1 MTHVNIVTSDRGWIL
16 EKLAREIA
24 DRLPYVRF
32 GDGPD
37 PSAGIQ
43 YYVTYS
49 CRHRRLSPVEVAY
62 FAHLEPEGE
71 ARQRF
76 FDTAREVEHCV
87 CHARL
92 YEGMLRDCGIE
103 SVTTISPG
111 VDLERFRPKLRI
123 GVVGRTY
130 HTGRKGE
137 ALVAAVQ
144 DIPEIEWSFTGEGWP
159 GPALDLPAEA
169 LPDYYRSL
177 DYVLVPALYEG
188 GPMCVVEALATGT
201 EVIAPA
207 IGWVP
212 EFPHIEYQVGDAADL
227 RRVLLDLVE
236 KKRALRASVLD
247 RSWEAWAA
255 GHDRLFR
262 GLAAAH
268 GMELAPP
275 DAAAPRPARPRR
287 VGVFLHGNE
296 HRAQGGPTVRVP
308 RLARELRENGCE
320 AALRVHPA
328 PEGFD
333 GLELIHAFNC
343 WSPWSGVDLLRRAR
357 LAGKA
362 IVFSPIFLDLTARDI
377 WEDRLGAA
385 FAAAAPG
392 AAAEAAL
399 APVIAALRQ
408 RQAGVT
414 PAAEAAPGF
423 HAAVREMAALADR
436 LVFLSERERGRLA
449 RIGAR
454 TEHGVV
460 VRNPV
465 DAALFSG
472 ADPTLFEQ
480 EYGLRDF
487 VLCVARIEPRKNQLL
502 LAHALRDAD
511 VPLVLLGHSGNPGYR
526 ELVEKH
532 GGPNLRI
539 LDRLPP
545 NSPLLASAYAA
556 ARVAVLP
563 SWAEGAPLAALEAA
577 ASGAALVLSDESGE
591 SEYFGDFARY
601 VDPADPAGMR
611 RQILDAFETR
621 RDAEQIEAQKRFI
634 AETYSWDR
642 HRAATEAVHAEAL
655 AASRRRAPALVAAP
669 QAAPDYRQV
678 PIVYDVTTSAN
689 HTGRWTGIARVEA
702 ALAIALRNDPRADI
716 RFIAWNNKAREF
728 VEVPFEGI
736 RAGKLAR
743 LVAHHDAAPVP
754 LLHLPEGAHYVV
766 PGSGWMQNQIYAE
779 SVVAFARRHRLRLT
793 PIIHDIIPTKFP
805 FWFNDGY
812 APVFEQNL
820 AMLLDGADHVAAI
833 SQATKRDVEAYA
845 ARIQG
850 LFIPEV
856 SVFREGDEIQL
867 LSEEG
872 DGAARAR
879 VEQEFGKRPFV
890 LTVGAIHQRKNH
902 KLLYDVWLKLA
913 EKMGGR
919 CPHLVIVGGVA
930 WNGHEVARA
939 LRGDPR
945 LRDKVSILD
954 NVDDLALD
962 WLYRNCLFT
971 VYPSL
976 YEGWGLPVAESLRYG
991 RLCIAADTSSVP
1003 EIAPGLVELVDPLD
1017 VAAWATKV
1025 RFYAGS
1031 RSARAAM
1038 EARIA
1043 AEHRGFS
1050 WAQSAEAL
1058 LDLLAAAETR
1068 PRTKRPYTLGQV
1080 VTFADR
1086 VAASRIRGAG
1096 WHPFEKWGCWSS
1108 APRAELVFEPGLAPE
1123 EPLVLIVE
1131 ARALSFPNTPFE
1143 VRVLAN
1149 DVPVA
1154 RWTLRG
1160 GELQVLHAVIPAAL
1174 AARSATT
1181 RISFENAFL
1190 TPVRQVTKSEDGRL
1204 VGLGLARVA
1213 LAPLEAVADAGRYF
1227 PGQARNAQR
1236 VTLGRMHDL
1245 LADAETRGVLA
1256 GRWNQLGGWG
1266 MTSAELRPRLE
1277 MVLQELPGRELEM
1290 ELRLRPVAT
1299 AAAPLLLLALVNGE
1313 EVGAWTFASDD
1324 PVSVTFALP
1333 AAVRAR
1339 AEPVTLDLV
1348 AADSRAPQ
1356 PLGLGAAEE
1365 AFGFGLI
1372 AYAVRRPGQALERP
1386 RLALGSAEPLLLAQG
1401 RVAGGDAVLRAALGP
1416 AWHAPERNAT
1426 WSFGRVATVPLRLLD
1441 PPAEGAMIR
1450 ATVEAFQP
1458 PTGAETIALEIAAAG
1473 QVLARH
1479 ELPPRQPRSVE
1490 IAIPPA
1496 LIGADGALDLEF
1508 RVPLALSPRAVGQ
1521 GSDERPLGIRLARLE
1536 LAAPPVLAARR
1547 VLRFAAAPDGEP
1559 YAAQHFLRG
1568 DWFPPE
1574 PSGCWTQDDRGA
1586 LALAPDPTLGPG
1598 WRLVLL
1604 ARTLG
1609 ATPEAPAVVE
1619 VELNGVLLDRW
1630 EFVSD
1635 LPVLVEPRGL
1645 AGRLEGASLAT
1656 LALRRREARTPAE
1669 LGQGSDSRRLGVMII
1684 GAVLL
1689 EAGAPD
1695 AAARE
1700 AFAAAG
1706 LGRHRE
1712 ARGTA
1717 QPAAPAPSAAP
1728 APPPAPEPAPAPAP
1742 DPPPAPVAAPVQSLM
1757 LDFSRDGALPGV
1769 RLAGWYDP
1777 EPEGRWSEADAGEIH
1792 LPPPP
1797 EGAAT
1802 LAIELVGRVFG
1813 TAFNG
1818 PAELEVALEGGASAP
1833 LTFTSDDFQRH
1844 AVELACAA
1852 PSDGMGEVALRLRR
1866 PGAISPAEAG
1876 QGDDERRL
1884 GLLLRTLSVVWR

>member
-32 GDGPD
+32 GEGPD
-37 PSAGIQ
+37 PAAGIQ

-92 YEGMLRDCGIE
+92 YEGMLRDSGVE
-103 SVTTISPG
+103 GVTTISPG
-111 VDLERFRPKLRI
+111 VDLETFRPKLRI

-169 LPDYYRSL
+169 LPNYYRSL

-188 GPMCVVEALATGT
+188 GPMCVVEALAAGT

-212 EFPHIEYQVGDAADL
+212 EFPHVEYQVGDAADL
-227 RRVLLDLVE
+227 RRVLLELVE
-236 KKRALRASVLD
+236 KKRNLRASVLD
-247 RSWEAWAA
+247 RTWEAWAA

-268 GMELAPP
+268 GMQLGAPDP
-275 DAAAPRPARPRR
+275 HTPRPVRPRR

-296 HRAQGGPTVRVP
+296 HRSQGGPTVRVP
-308 RLARELRENGCE
+308 RLARELRENGTE
-320 AALRVHPA
+320 AELRIHPA
-328 PEGFD
+328 PNGFD
-333 GLELIHAFNC
+333 DLDLIHAFNC
-343 WSPWSGVDLLRRAR
+343 WSPWSSVDLLRRAR
-357 LAGKA
+357 RAGKA
-362 IVFSPIFLDLTARDI
+362 TVFSPIFLDITARDL

-385 FAAAAPG
+385 FAEAAPG
-392 AAAEAAL
+392 AAADAAL
-399 APVIAALRQ
+399 APVVAALRE
-408 RQAGVT
+408 RQAGAT
-414 PAAEAAPGF
+414 PGVEAAPGF
-423 HAAVREMAALADR
+423 HAAVREMAELADR
-436 LVFLSERERGRLA
+436 LVFLSERERARLA

-454 TEHGVV
+454 VDHGVV

-465 DAALFSG
+465 DAALFGG
-472 ADPTLFEQ
+472 ADPALFEQ

-502 LAHALRDAD
+502 LAHALRDSA
-511 VPLVLLGHSGNPGYR
+511 VPLVLLGHTPAPGYR

-545 NSPLLASAYAA
+545 NSPLLAAAFAA

-591 SEYFGDFARY
+591 SEYFSGFARY
-601 VDPADPAGMR
+601 IDPADPVGIR
-611 RQILDAFETR
+611 RAILDAFETR
-621 RDAEQIEAQKRFI
+621 RDAAQIAAQKDFI

-642 HRAATEAVHAEAL
+642 HRAATEAVHADAL
-655 AASRRRAPALVAAP
+655 AASRRRPPAPRPAPRAAP
-669 QAAPDYRQV
+669 EYAQV

-689 HTGRWTGIARVEA
+689 HSGRWTGIARVEA
-702 ALAIALRNDPRADI
+702 ALAIALHNDPRADV
-716 RFIAWNNKAREF
+716 RFVAWNNKAREF
-728 VEVPFEGI
+728 IEVPFAGI

-743 LVAHHDAAPVP
+743 LLAHQDAAPVP

-766 PGSGWMQNQIYAE
+766 PGSGWMQNQVYAE

-820 AMLLDGADHVAAI
+820 AMLLDGAEHVAAI
-833 SQATKRDVEAYA
+833 SQATRRDVEAHA

-867 LSEEG
+867 LSDDG
-872 DGAARAR
+872 DAAARAR
-879 VEQEFGKRPFV
+879 LEQELGRRPFV

-913 EKMGGR
+913 ETMGAR

-954 NVDDLALD
+954 NVDDLALE

-976 YEGWGLPVAESLRYG
+976 YEGWGLPVAESLKYG

-1003 EIAPGLVELVDPLD
+1003 EIAPGLVELIDPLD

-1025 RFYAGS
+1025 RFLAGS
-1031 RSARAAM
+1031 RSARAAL

-1043 AEHRGFS
+1043 REHRGFT

-1058 LDLLAAAETR
+1058 LDLLLAAEAT
-1068 PRTKRPYTLGQV
+1068 PRGKRPYVLGQV

-1086 VAASRIRGAG
+1086 VAASRIRGGG
-1096 WHPFEKWGCWSS
+1096 WHPFEKWGCWAS
-1108 APRAELVFEPGLAPE
+1108 AARAELLFEPGLAPE
-1123 EPLVLIVE
+1123 EPLALVVE

-1154 RWTLRG
+1154 RWKLRG
-1160 GELQVLHAVIPAAL
+1160 GDLQVLHAVIPAAL

-1181 RISFENAFL
+1181 RVTIENAFL
-1190 TPVRQVTKSEDGRL
+1190 TPVRQVTKSEDGRM

-1213 LAPLEAVADAGRYF
+1213 LAPLGAVVDAGRYF
-1227 PGQARNAQR
+1227 SAQARGAQR
-1236 VTLGRMHDL
+1236 VPLGRMQNL

-1277 MVLQELPGRELEM
+1277 MVLQEMPGRDLEV

-1299 AAAPLLLLALVNGE
+1299 PAAPLLLLALANGE

-1324 PVSVTFALP
+1324 PVTVAFALP

-1339 AEPVTLDLV
+1339 ADPVTLDLV

-1372 AYAVRRPGQALERP
+1372 AYAVRLAGQPLDQP
-1386 RLALGSAEPLLLAQG
+1386 RLRLGTVEPLLLAAG
-1401 RVAGGDAVLRAALGP
+1401 RVAGGDPLLRAALGP

-1426 WSFGRVATVPLRLLD
+1426 WSFGPVAGVPLLLID
-1441 PPAEGAMIR
+1441 PPQGGALIR
-1450 ATVEAFQP
+1450 ATVEAFRP
-1458 PTGAETIALEIAAAG
+1458 PAGAAEVALEIASGG

-1479 ELPPRQPRSVE
+1479 LLPPGQPRSLE
-1490 IAIPPA
+1490 IAIPA
-1496 LIGADGALDLEF
+1496 DLVGAGGQLDLEF
-1508 RVPLALSPRAVGQ
+1508 RVPAARSPKAVGH
-1521 GSDERPLGIRLARLE
+1521 GPDERPLGIRLARLE
-1536 LAAPPVLAARR
+1536 LAPPPLLAARR
-1547 VLRFAAAPDGEP
+1547 VVGFAATADGSAPE
-1559 YAAQHFLRG
+1559 AQRFLRG
-1568 DWFPPE
+1568 DWFAPE
-1574 PSGCWTQDDRGA
+1574 ASGCWSQDDRGA
-1586 LALAPDPTLGPG
+1586 LALAPDPTLGTG

-1609 ATPEAPAVVE
+1609 ATRDAPAVVE
-1619 VELNGVLLDRW
+1619 VELGGQLLDRW

-1645 AGRLEGASLAT
+1645 AARLAGASLAT

-1669 LGQGSDSRRLGVMII
+1669 LGKGQDGRRLGVMIM

-1689 EAGAPD
+1689 EAGAPE

-1706 LGRHRE
+1706 LGRHRP
-1712 ARGTA
+1712 ARETA
-1717 QPAAPAPSAAP
+1717 QPAPPPTTAAP
-1728 APPPAPEPAPAPAP
+1728 APPPESEAPAPAAPAPAP
-1742 DPPPAPVAAPVQSLM
+1742 SAPVQSLM
-1757 LDFSRDGALPGV
+1757 LDFSQDGALGGV
-1769 RLAGWYDP
+1769 RLAGWYDA
-1777 EPEGRWSEADAGEIH
+1777 EPEGRWSEADAGQVH

-1818 PAELEVALEGGASAP
+1818 PAEVEVALDGGGAAP
-1833 LTFTSDDFQRH
+1833 VTFTNDDFQRH
-1844 AVELACAA
+1844 ALELDCAA
-1852 PSDGMGEVALRLRR
+1852 PSDGQGEVALRLRR
-1866 PGAISPAEAG
+1866 LGAVSPAEAG
-1876 QGDDERRL
+1876 QGEDERRL